1 MRFPGHF
8 TRRFLNSKRLCQK
21 QIQPLAQFLFAG
33 HVPIFHMVD
42 AMGQS
47 RPSLCQCCTASSGAT
62 GGNSAELMRLENFEE
77 IWKIFTH
84 FYPPLHH
91 TDPLYSVTV
100 RRWSLAATDA
110 LPGALWLPHDPAI
123 SCRLLPSARN
133 LGLGHLTSP
142 SGWRHCLRLLTAA
155 RWERKPRLRG
165 VCVWK
170 CRDNII
176 QHFNR
181 HCVRAEEF
189 VMFIYNNLLCA
200 QACR

>member
-1 MRFPGHF
+1 MVITCCSRNVSTVIHAKLQSQDVTTLRGLRLRLLQAPGYMISSAICQKINYGVVTCVPCTHKITCTYIYVYIYTHTLFINTWQLMRFPGHF

-47 RPSLCQCCTASSGAT
+47 RPSLCQCCTANSGAT

-100 RRWSLAATDA
+100 RR
-110 LPGALWLPHDPAI
+110 
-123 SCRLLPSARN
+123 
-133 LGLGHLTSP
+133 
-142 SGWRHCLRLLTAA
+142 
-155 RWERKPRLRG
+155 
-165 VCVWK
+165 
-170 CRDNII
+170 
-176 QHFNR
+176 
-181 HCVRAEEF
+181 
-189 VMFIYNNLLCA
+189 
-200 QACR
+200 